1 MIDLLSNDTID
12 KIAAGEVVEK
22 PVNIVKELI
31 ENSIDAGSTAVSV
44 EIKGGGTALIRVT
57 DNGCG
62 ISESDTKM
70 AFTRHATSKLHT
82 IDDLDSLVSLGFR
95 GEALSSIAAVSR
107 CELITKQKE
116 SLLGTRVVAEGGRIL
131 ENSPVGAPNGTTF
144 ISRALFYNV
153 PARKKFL
160 KPEASEGAHI
170 AELLQKFSLS
180 RPDISFQFISNGTT
194 KLSTSGDG
202 DLSNVVY
209 RIFGKEVYSS
219 LLPVDHTEPG
229 ISIKGLCAKPEFVYR
244 DRNGEIYFINGRI
257 VTSKTIRVA
266 IEEVYR
272 NYLMQHQFPFCVL
285 DIHIDPASLDVNVHP
300 RKAEVKFD
308 DDKRV
313 SDAVMAALNEAF
325 DQKDLIPTVSL
336 DMKDVQPVN
345 SGEERS
351 LHSGPSFVQPSGRE
365 DRRMNN
371 VDSDDLKTTNNGQE
385 DPQKL
390 GLSNC
395 TSKNIDPSSID
406 LGLSEQSTGAD
417 HIPVISTGAEGG
429 AERSHPDKP
438 QRAPEPFEAE
448 RRETF
453 IKPEPAPKIE
463 QPTLF
468 DVKLL
473 SDEPIKR
480 YRIIG
485 QVFDTYWLITL
496 DDNLYIVDQHAA
508 HEKINYEHFV
518 KRFNSIEAA
527 PGQRMEP
534 PLVVSLSPLRMVC
547 LERYISIF
555 EKLGFEIEDFGSDSV
570 AIRAIP
576 LDLYGFDK
584 EELFLRL
591 LEDLSEKEA
600 LFPPTAVM
608 EKLASMSC
616 KAAIKG
622 NMRFD
627 AIEMENL
634 MTELMTLDNPY
645 NCPHGRPVF
654 IRITKE
660 ELEKK
665 FKRIV

>member
-160 KPEASEGAHI
+160 KSEASESAHI

-229 ISIKGLCAKPEFVYR
+229 IRIKGLCAKPEFVYK

-313 SDAVMAALNEAF
+313 SDAVIAALNGAF

-336 DMKDVQPVN
+336 DVKPASTVN
-345 SGEERS
+345 KTEERS
-351 LHSGPSFVQPSGRE
+351 LHSGLDLVQPSGRD
-365 DRRMNN
+365 DRIIRNTG
-371 VDSDDLKTTNNGQE
+371 SDDLRTINTVQDELKAINNVLKTAQ
-385 DPQKL
+385 
-390 GLSNC
+390 
-395 TSKNIDPSSID
+395 
-406 LGLSEQSTGAD
+406 A
-417 HIPVISTGAEGG
+417 PVISTGDATPSVISTGAGG
-429 AERSHPDKP
+429 EAERPHPDKLL
-438 QRAPEPFEAE
+438 RAPEPFEAE

-473 SDEPIKR
+473 SDEPLKR

-485 QVFDTYWLITL
+485 QVFETYWLITL
-496 DDNLYIVDQHAA
+496 DDDLYIVDQHAA

-534 PLVVSLSPLRMVC
+534 PLVISLSPLRMVC